1 MATAQETFI
10 TNMNALAN
18 AINTK
23 AGDTGAKT
31 ITELKTAVDS
41 IALQKPESQE
51 TVTFSGDGQVVLPTS
66 SGYVMAKV
74 TINKPSTL
82 VAGNIKK
89 NVTIAGVTGTYD
101 NQKPESAKTIAAEDL
116 NFLNQSTNTF
126 NPTSGSVFSSVV
138 VTKPT
143 NLAAGNIKAG
153 TVIAGIT
160 GTYNNYPA
168 TEAPVVNLV
177 MSDGDQVIVA
187 TSNKVMTQV
196 TITKP
201 EEFIAANIKNGVT
214 IGGITGT
221 YETPTETKTVTLALG
236 SGNQTVTPSSGKV
249 LSSVTITKP
258 DTLTSGNIKAG
269 VVIAGVTGAYETPTE
284 TKTVTF
290 SGNGQEVTPSSGKV
304 LSKVTIN
311 KPSTLVAGNI
321 KSGVEIAGITG
332 TYDNQKPESQETV
345 TFTGNGQVVLPTSS
359 GYVMASVTI
368 NAPATLTAAN
378 IKKGVTIAGVA
389 GTFTASD
396 STSATAAQIFK
407 GKTAYIDGNKVTG
420 TFTTSNLTATAAR
433 ILNGYTAYVN
443 GATITGT
450 YKVVS
455 SVTVGSSDLTFSTSE
470 GSTYSV
476 SPGTGNNA
484 MAAVTIEKPAN
495 LAASNIKSGVTIA
508 GIQGTYDNQ
517 KPEETKTVTLALSNG
532 DQVVNPTSG
541 KVMTKVTITKPST
554 LLAGNIKAGVT
565 IAGVQGTYN
574 NYPETE
580 TKTVA
585 ASDLTFTSAAGS
597 TYTVVATSNKVM
609 TQVVINR
616 PTNLEA
622 AYIKHNVAIAGITGS
637 FTSDGT
643 VTNGNQMLSGYI
655 AYSKGTKYTGTIA
668 SKAKTDYFPST
679 SSQSI
684 AAGQYLSGAQNIVA
698 VKITNLSAANVLSGI
713 TVKIGDSADDDRIVA
728 VVGTAKTEEQ
738 IYAAINTQTFGS

>member
-1 MATAQETFI
+1 MATAQETFV

-31 ITELKTAVDS
+31 IVELKDAVDS

-51 TVTFSGDGQVVLPTS
+51 TVTFSGDGQVVLPAS

-89 NVTIAGVTGTYD
+89 NITIAGVTGTYD
-101 NQKPESAKTIAAEDL
+101 NQKPESAKTIAAGDL

-201 EEFIAANIKNGVT
+201 EEFTAANIKNGVT

-455 SVTVGSSDLTFSTSE
+455 NVTVGSSDLTFSTSE

-495 LAASNIKSGVTIA
+495 LAAGNIKAGVTIA
-508 GIQGTYDNQ
+508 GIEGTYNNQ

-565 IAGVQGTYN
+565 IAGVKGTYN

-616 PTNLEA
+616 PSNLEA
-622 AYIKHNVAIAGITGS
+622 ANIKHNVKIAGITGS

-679 SSQSI
+679 TSQSI

-698 VKITNLSAANVLSGI
+698 VKISNLSAANVLSGV
-713 TVKIGDSADDDRIVA
+713 TVKIGDSADDDRIIA

-738 IYAAINTQTFGS
+738 IYAAINAQTFGS

>member
-1 MATAQETFI
+1 MATAQETFV

-31 ITELKTAVDS
+31 IVELKDAVDS

-51 TVTFSGDGQVVLPTS
+51 TVTFSGDGQVVLPAS

-89 NVTIAGVTGTYD
+89 NITIAGVTGTYD
-101 NQKPESAKTIAAEDL
+101 NQKPESAKTIGAGDL
-116 NFLNQSTNTF
+116 NFLNQSSNTF
-126 NPTSGSVFSSVV
+126 NPTSGSVFSSVTV
-138 VTKPT
+138 NKPT
-143 NLAAGNIKAG
+143 NLVAGNIKAG
-153 TVIAGIT
+153 TIIAGIT
-160 GTYNNYPA
+160 GTYDNYPA

-177 MSDGDQVIVA
+177 MSDGDQVVVA

-201 EEFIAANIKNGVT
+201 ATLIAANIKSGVS
-214 IGGITGT
+214 IGGITGN

-249 LSSVTITKP
+249 FSSVTITKP

-269 VVIAGVTGAYETPTE
+269 IVIAGVTGAYETPTE

-321 KSGVEIAGITG
+321 KSGIEIAGITG

-359 GYVMASVTI
+359 GYVMAKVTI
-368 NAPATLTAAN
+368 NAPATLLAAN
-378 IKKGVTIAGVA
+378 IKKGVTIAGVT
-389 GTFTASD
+389 GNFTASD

-407 GKTAYIDGNKVTG
+407 GKTAYVDGNKITG
-420 TFTTSNLTATAAR
+420 TFTTSNLTATASD
-433 ILNGYTAYVN
+433 ILNGKTAYVN
-443 GATITGT
+443 GSTITGT
-450 YKVVS
+450 YKVAS
-455 SVTVGSSDLTFSTSE
+455 NVTVGSSDLTFSTSE
-470 GSTYSV
+470 GSTYVV

-484 MAAVTIEKPAN
+484 MAAVTIEKPSN
-495 LAASNIKSGVTIA
+495 LVASNIKSGVTIA
-508 GIQGTYDNQ
+508 GIQGTYNNQ
-517 KPEETKTVTLALSNG
+517 KPEETKTVTLALSSG

-554 LLAGNIKAGVT
+554 LLARNIKAGVT
-565 IAGVQGTYN
+565 IAGVEGTYN

-580 TKTVA
+580 TKTIA
-585 ASDLTFTSAAGS
+585 ASDLTFTSATGS

-616 PTNLEA
+616 PSNLEA
-622 AYIKHNVAIAGITGS
+622 AYIKNGVKIAGITGN
-637 FTSDGT
+637 FTGDGT

-679 SSQSI
+679 TSQSI

-698 VKITNLSAANVLSGI
+698 VKISNLSAANVLSGV
-713 TVKIGDSADDDRIVA
+713 TVKIGDSADDDRIIA

-738 IYAAINTQTFGS
+738 IYTAINAQTFGS

>member
-1 MATAQETFI
+1 M
-10 TNMNALAN
+10 
-18 AINTK
+18 
-23 AGDTGAKT
+23 
-31 ITELKTAVDS
+31 
-41 IALQKPESQE
+41 
-51 TVTFSGDGQVVLPTS
+51 
-66 SGYVMAKV
+66 
-74 TINKPSTL
+74 
-82 VAGNIKK
+82 
-89 NVTIAGVTGTYD
+89 
-101 NQKPESAKTIAAEDL
+101 
-116 NFLNQSTNTF
+116 
-126 NPTSGSVFSSVV
+126 
-138 VTKPT
+138 
-143 NLAAGNIKAG
+143 
-153 TVIAGIT
+153 
-160 GTYNNYPA
+160 
-168 TEAPVVNLV
+168 
-177 MSDGDQVIVA
+177 
-187 TSNKVMTQV
+187 
-196 TITKP
+196 
-201 EEFIAANIKNGVT
+201 
-214 IGGITGT
+214 
-221 YETPTETKTVTLALG
+221 
-236 SGNQTVTPSSGKV
+236 
-249 LSSVTITKP
+249 
-258 DTLTSGNIKAG
+258 
-269 VVIAGVTGAYETPTE
+269 
-284 TKTVTF
+284 
-290 SGNGQEVTPSSGKV
+290 
-304 LSKVTIN
+304 
-311 KPSTLVAGNI
+311 
-321 KSGVEIAGITG
+321 
-332 TYDNQKPESQETV
+332 
-345 TFTGNGQVVLPTSS
+345 
-359 GYVMASVTI
+359 
-368 NAPATLTAAN
+368 
-378 IKKGVTIAGVA
+378 
-389 GTFTASD
+389 
-396 STSATAAQIFK
+396 
-407 GKTAYIDGNKVTG
+407 
-420 TFTTSNLTATAAR
+420 
-433 ILNGYTAYVN
+433 NGYTAYVN

-455 SVTVGSSDLTFSTSE
+455 NVTVGSSDLTFSTSE

-495 LAASNIKSGVTIA
+495 LAAGNIKAGVTIA
-508 GIQGTYDNQ
+508 GIEGTYNNQ

-698 VKITNLSAANVLSGI
+698 VKITNLSAANVLSGV

-738 IYAAINTQTFGS
+738 IYAAINAQTFGS